1 MKYLSIVLP
10 LALISCS
17 GAGKDAQPES
27 GSEADIAEKAADIR
41 AQADTTINQHIAEID
56 AAANAEHAEFVDDPA
71 PEHVAPPPEN
81 R

>member
-1 MKYLSIVLP
+1 MKYLGVFLP
-10 LALISCS
+10 LALISCT

-41 AQADTTINQHIAEID
+41 AQADTAINQHIAEID
-56 AAANAEHAEFVDDPA
+56 AAANAERAEFVYDSAPDD
-71 PEHVAPPPEN
+71 VSPPPEN